1 MGGIRPP
8 ERGLSG
14 CKAPLRPASGDDV
27 AMRVERGSAVLFPG
41 QGVSVASSRPRV
53 EESLPA
59 LLALAGELIGDDCFE
74 RAGESTRYA
83 QPAIF
88 LSSLAGA
95 LELEDAASALAF
107 AGHSLGELSALA
119 AAGALSFEDALGLV
133 VLRGRLMDESG
144 RSSGDGSMLAIL
156 RSTPEVAAE
165 VAADAG
171 VWVANDNA
179 PGQTVLA
186 GPREGLR
193 RATEIARERGVRS
206 LALDVTGAFHSP
218 WMAAAQQPFRE
229 ALERVSFGAPEVT
242 VFSGLTAAPF
252 ADVREELA
260 QALTAPVRWRE
271 TMLALAAHGAHTFV
285 DVGPDQ
291 VLARLVSRNV
301 EGAVAVALE
310 ESRVGNA

>member
-1 MGGIRPP
+1 
-8 ERGLSG
+8 
-14 CKAPLRPASGDDV
+14 
-27 AMRVERGSAVLFPG
+27 MRVQRGSAVLFPG

-53 EESLPA
+53 AEALPA
-59 LLALAGELIGDDCFE
+59 LLDRAGELIGDDCFE
-74 RAGESTRYA
+74 RAGDSTRFA

-88 LSSLAGA
+88 LSSLAGF
-95 LELEDAASALAF
+95 LELEDATKALAF

-119 AAGALSFEDALGLV
+119 AAGAISFDTALELV
-133 VLRGRLMDESG
+133 VERGRLMDESG
-144 RSSGDGSMLAIL
+144 RSSGDGSMLAVL

-165 VAADAG
+165 LAAEAG

-193 RATEIARERGVRS
+193 RAAEIGRERGVRS

-218 WMAAAQQPFRE
+218 WMAAAEGPFRVM
-229 ALERVSFGAPEVT
+229 LERVEFSAPSVT

-252 ADVREELA
+252 TDPRDELA
-260 QALTAPVRWRE
+260 RALTGPVRWRE
-271 TMLALAAHGAHTFV
+271 VMTALSAHGANTFI

-291 VLARLVSRNV
+291 VLAKLVTRNI
-301 EGAVAVALE
+301 EGATAISLE
-310 ESRVGNA
+310 EQRVGDA

>member
-1 MGGIRPP
+1 
-8 ERGLSG
+8 
-14 CKAPLRPASGDDV
+14 
-27 AMRVERGSAVLFPG
+27 MRVERGSAVLFPG
-41 QGVSVASSRPRV
+41 QGVSVSSSRSRV
-53 EESLPA
+53 ADALPE

-74 RAGESTRYA
+74 RAGDSTRFA

-88 LSSLAGA
+88 LSSLTGF
-95 LELEDAASALAF
+95 LELEEADAALAF

-119 AAGALSFEDALGLV
+119 AAGALSFEDALELV
-133 VLRGRLMDESG
+133 VVRGRLMDESG
-144 RSSGDGSMLAIL
+144 RSSGDGSMLAVL

-165 VAADAG
+165 LAQEAG

-193 RATEIARERGVRS
+193 RAAEIGRERGVRS

-218 WMAAAQQPFRE
+218 WMAAAEQPFRD
-229 ALERVSFGAPEVT
+229 ALARADFSEPSVT

-252 ADVREELA
+252 TDVRDELA
-260 QALTAPVRWRE
+260 RALTGPVRWRE
-271 TMLALAAHGAHTFV
+271 TMAALAAHGATTFI

-291 VLARLVSRNV
+291 VLGRLVARNV
-301 EGAVAVALE
+301 EGATAVSLE
-310 ESRVGNA
+310 EQRVGNA

>member
-1 MGGIRPP
+1 
-8 ERGLSG
+8 
-14 CKAPLRPASGDDV
+14 
-27 AMRVERGSAVLFPG
+27 MRVERGSAVLFPG
-41 QGVSVASSRPRV
+41 QGVSVSNSRSRV
-53 EESLPA
+53 ADALPE

-74 RAGESTRYA
+74 RAGDSTRFA

-88 LSSLAGA
+88 LSSLTGF
-95 LELEDAASALAF
+95 LELEEADAALAF

-119 AAGALSFEDALGLV
+119 AAGALSFEDALELV
-133 VLRGRLMDESG
+133 VVRGRLMDESG
-144 RSSGDGSMLAIL
+144 RSSGDGSMLAVL

-165 VAADAG
+165 LAQEAG

-193 RATEIARERGVRS
+193 RAAEIGRERGVRS

-218 WMAAAQQPFRE
+218 WMAAAEQPFRD
-229 ALERVSFGAPEVT
+229 ALARADFSEPSVT

-252 ADVREELA
+252 TDVRDELA
-260 QALTAPVRWRE
+260 RALTGPVRWRE
-271 TMLALAAHGAHTFV
+271 TMAALAAHGATTFI

-291 VLARLVSRNV
+291 VLGRLVARNV
-301 EGAVAVALE
+301 EGATAVSLE
-310 ESRVGNA
+310 EQRVGNA

>member
-1 MGGIRPP
+1 M
-8 ERGLSG
+8 
-14 CKAPLRPASGDDV
+14 
-27 AMRVERGSAVLFPG
+27 
-41 QGVSVASSRPRV
+41 
-53 EESLPA
+53 
-59 LLALAGELIGDDCFE
+59 
-74 RAGESTRYA
+74 
-83 QPAIF
+83 
-88 LSSLAGA
+88 
-95 LELEDAASALAF
+95 
-107 AGHSLGELSALA
+107 
-119 AAGALSFEDALGLV
+119 
-133 VLRGRLMDESG
+133 
-144 RSSGDGSMLAIL
+144 
-156 RSTPEVAAE
+156 AAE